1 MKEITFKYFAKHHL
15 WLLLAV
21 ILIPVLG
28 IGIYCGLFWR
38 CIDESIVATIVMG
51 VISYIGTVAWGLFIY
66 YNSWSNEQLQKYRDK
81 PRLRVGCVEKDNR
94 LPLYTYEE
102 VVNRSIQP
110 NDRFADMFVYL
121 KVRVINEGN
130 HSIFSISPEDVLVQ
144 VGQEAGIPQN
154 IKCFDCS
161 NSSNVITFKEQHT
174 CYVGVLKEVIGDKLD
189 EASNYITYSFRFQ
202 DDLLNIYYCE
212 VNVWIHKGVIR
223 IPCSSKL
230 YTDSEYQKIRNNR
243 VTTII
248 HG

>member
-66 YNSWSNEQLQKYRDK
+66 YNSWSNEQLQKYRDM
-81 PRLRVGCVEKDNR
+81 PRLRIGCVEKENR
-94 LPLYTYEE
+94 WSLYTYEE
-102 VVNRSIQP
+102 VVNRPLLP
-110 NDRFADMFVYL
+110 NDRFAEQFLFL
-121 KVRVINEGN
+121 KIRIINEGN
-130 HSIFSISPEDVLVQ
+130 HTIFNISPEDVLVQ

-154 IKCFDCS
+154 IKCFDS
-161 NSSNVITFKEQHT
+161 SGSSNVISFKEQHE
-174 CYVGVLKEVIGDKLD
+174 CYVGILKEVIGDNL
-189 EASNYITYSFRFQ
+189 EEVSNFITYSFRFQ

-212 VNVWIHKGVIR
+212 VNVWIHKGMR
-223 IPCSSKL
+223 RFPCSPKI
-230 YTDSEYQKIRNNR
+230 YTDSEYQKVKNNR
-243 VTTII
+243 VPIII